1 MRWIITIWFSLFCSL
16 GVAQNDKAFVQQQ
29 IDAFSQELAIGG
41 VKDWVVVKR
50 YCEGRTEM
58 IKMPDDSWCTSRGTY
73 YVAYMLYDGD
83 EQGVK
88 LKKWDNCG
96 EFEVREVAL
105 ADHPGLKALLATSAG
120 MESEEVLD
128 YKTAVRNTIPEQR
141 TAIYNCKR
149 DYHFR
154 AGGKEFDKRFSLFA
168 LSNDSGQPNMNYQH
182 NNALGLVQLER
193 QFDLLVKEYDSKL
206 KRSKQ

>member
-1 MRWIITIWFSLFCSL
+1 MRWITTICFGLCFVL
-16 GVAQNDKAFVQQQ
+16 AVAQNDKAFVQRQ

-58 IKMPDDSWCTSRGTY
+58 IKMPDGSWCTSRGTY
-73 YVAYMLYDGD
+73 YTAYMLFDAN

-96 EFEVREVAL
+96 EFEVREIPL
-105 ADHPGLKALLATSAG
+105 ANHPGLKVLLAASAS
-120 MESEEVLD
+120 MESEEVLA
-128 YKTAVRNTIPEQR
+128 YKTAVRNTNPEQR

-149 DYHFR
+149 DYHIR
-154 AGGKEFDKRFSLFA
+154 AGGKEFDKHFSLFA
-168 LSNDSGQPNMNYQH
+168 LSNDSGQPNMNYPY
-182 NNALGLVQLER
+182 NNALGLVKLER
-193 QFDLLVKEYDSKL
+193 QFDLLLKAYDTKL